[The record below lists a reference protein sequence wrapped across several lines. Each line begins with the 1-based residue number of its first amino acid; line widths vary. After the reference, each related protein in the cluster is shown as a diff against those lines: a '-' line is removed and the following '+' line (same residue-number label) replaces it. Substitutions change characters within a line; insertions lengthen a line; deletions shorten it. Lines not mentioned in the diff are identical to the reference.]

1 MNCDSCE
8 LVRVVRADVTGGEW
22 AGQADT
28 PPSLEQGECRGE
40 DAEQEAFSNISIDIN
55 NFYIILTL

>member
-1 MNCDSCE
+1 MNGQAQ
-8 LVRVVRADVTGGEW
+8 LTRLLTGEW

-40 DAEQEAFSNISIDIN
+40 DAEQGRFSN
-55 NFYIILTL
+55 